1 MGYRVRVHDELFP
14 SVLLDSS
21 LSVTRAEVKD
31 ISFLTMS
38 VTSDDLH
45 QARLWRYSSA
55 VQISTFT
62 YSLTYCM
69 Y

>member
-45 QARLWRYSSA
+45 QARL
-55 VQISTFT
+55 
-62 YSLTYCM
+62 
-69 Y
+69 